1 MTLLTNNKVVTKYP
15 MIPGIDLAG
24 EIVSSQNQQF
34 QAGEPVIVTSYDLG
48 IEAGIVSSAMVIVVS
63 LTAISNFVSPSF
75 NLAISVRLLRFLF
88 IILGGILGLYGII
101 LGFC

>member
-34 QAGEPVIVTSYDLG
+34 QAGEPVIVTSY
-48 IEAGIVSSAMVIVVS
+48 VIVVS